1 MRRAR
6 AESLAVFTAQH
17 SYFFASK
24 SEYVRIGKVLS
35 LLLTLALDV
44 ACVTGGDPSQK
55 SAETIKQA
63 AEKDERDVSASGPA
77 LEQPAA
83 AASLAQ
89 TSRTEKRNVALIH
102 LESTRAQSVT
112 PYNKDI
118 QTTPFLDK
126 LAKRS
131 LLAEHAYTVVPHTF
145 KASVSV
151 NCGIEPN
158 LGQENTEARPNGI
171 PLPCLASLL
180 KDQGYVTVFF
190 QSSTKDLDNFEDLA
204 KNLGYEEFYPLE
216 SMSTGSFQQVSSF
229 SYEDNIM
236 LQPSDEWLR
245 EHKDKPF
252 VAEYRTGAG
261 HYDYQCI
268 PNRYGSE
275 NFSEV
280 DKLNSYLNCLR
291 YQDFFVKNLI
301 DQYKELGLYDNSIFV
316 IFGDH
321 GEGFGEHGRY
331 QHADTIYEEGLKVP
345 LIIHAPG
352 WFPNG
357 ERVTGLSNHT
367 DILPTVLEMLG
378 YEVNNGRYPGYS
390 LLHPLPEDR
399 TLRFSCFHESTCLA
413 SIQGSEKYIY
423 HYDNQPEEL
432 FDLSEDPLEKRNLAN
447 EGGNQ
452 GTDQQL

>member
-1 MRRAR
+1 M
-6 AESLAVFTAQH
+6 
-17 SYFFASK
+17 K
-24 SEYVRIGKVLS
+24 
-35 LLLTLALDV
+35 
-44 ACVTGGDPSQK
+44 
-55 SAETIKQA
+55 
-63 AEKDERDVSASGPA
+63 
-77 LEQPAA
+77 
-83 AASLAQ
+83 
-89 TSRTEKRNVALIH
+89 
-102 LESTRAQSVT
+102 
-112 PYNKDI
+112 
-118 QTTPFLDK
+118 TTPFLDE
-126 LAKRS
+126 LAKGS

-151 NCGIEPN
+151 NCGIEPD
-158 LGQENTEARPNGI
+158 LGQEHTEAKPNGI

-216 SMSTGSFQQVSSF
+216 SMSTESFQQVSSF

-236 LQPSDEWLR
+236 LQPSEEWLR
-245 EHKDKPF
+245 EHKDTSY

-261 HYDYQCI
+261 HYDYQCV
-268 PNRYGSE
+268 PNRYDSE

-280 DKLNSYLNCLR
+280 DELNSYLNCLR
-291 YQDFFVKNLI
+291 YQDFFMKNLI
-301 DQYKELGLYDNSIFV
+301 DQYKELGLYDKSIFV

-352 WFPNG
+352 WFLNG

-378 YEVNNGRYPGYS
+378 YEVKDGRYRGYS
-390 LLHPLPEDR
+390 LLHPLPADH
-399 TLRFSCFHESTCLA
+399 TLMFSCFHESKCLA

-447 EGGNQ
+447 DGGNQ
-452 GTDQQL
+452 ELTTIRTPASHRSLFTSLPRRFSR

>member
-1 MRRAR
+1 
-6 AESLAVFTAQH
+6 
-17 SYFFASK
+17 
-24 SEYVRIGKVLS
+24 
-35 LLLTLALDV
+35 LALAV
-44 ACVTGGDPSQK
+44 ACVTAGDPSQT
-55 SAETIKQA
+55 SAETIKQP
-63 AEKDERDVSASGPA
+63 AEKDERDVSASGPT

-89 TSRTEKRNVALIH
+89 TARTEKRNVVLIH

-112 PYNKDI
+112 PCCKDI
-118 QTTPFLDK
+118 ETTPFLDE
-126 LAKRS
+126 LAKSS

-151 NCGIEPN
+151 NCGIEPHPV
-158 LGQENTEARPNGI
+158 QEHTEAKPNGI

-180 KDQGYVTVFF
+180 KHQGYVTVFF

-204 KNLGYEEFYPLE
+204 KNFGYEKFYALE
-216 SMSTGSFQQVSSF
+216 SMDTESLQQVSSF

-236 LQPSDEWLR
+236 LQPSEEWLR
-245 EHKDKPF
+245 EHTGKSF

-261 HYDYQCI
+261 LYDYQCV

-321 GEGFGEHGRY
+321 GEGLCEHGR
-331 QHADTIYEEGLKVP
+331 
-345 LIIHAPG
+345 
-352 WFPNG
+352 
-357 ERVTGLSNHT
+357 
-367 DILPTVLEMLG
+367 
-378 YEVNNGRYPGYS
+378 
-390 LLHPLPEDR
+390 
-399 TLRFSCFHESTCLA
+399 
-413 SIQGSEKYIY
+413 
-423 HYDNQPEEL
+423 
-432 FDLSEDPLEKRNLAN
+432 
-447 EGGNQ
+447 
-452 GTDQQL
+452 